1 MEQFNPIFTKIN
13 SKQETF
19 NNNNINM
26 NLKRSHFI
34 LGNDETQTSFETVFK
49 KDYYDKSKFTQGND
63 YAYKR
68 ENNNNMKNIFE
79 RDKVNWVTSQ
89 QISYTPKKIESKV
102 LYTRH
107 LPHLRATN
115 KLNISSINQELLN
128 KKPHDKFVLGTDNY
142 SSQLT
147 TVNQQTYRTPKINS
161 VMNFNKHL
169 DIQSLHQK
177 SNWSLGVNN
186 NIPSQDHFI
195 STYGKTMTPKKQ
207 ITSKKVVPLSTIQ
220 IKGYDPCSYSTE
232 FTSSY
237 LPVINKISPEEY
249 NSMQNII
256 KNIRS
261 SHFNFGESQ
270 LDYCTTMENDY
281 KYEVEK
287 ANKARMSN
295 INDLQYKNSNTK
307 GSQIRIGHYDNAK
320 IEGKTIYMTD
330 YASQQL
336 PIIEEK

>member
-1 MEQFNPIFTKIN
+1 MEQFNPILTKN
-13 SKQETF
+13 HSKQETF
-19 NNNNINM
+19 NNNNINI
-26 NLKRSHFI
+26 NLKRSNFI
-34 LGNDETQTSFETVFK
+34 LGNDDATPFETVFK
-49 KDYYDKSKFTQGND
+49 KDYYDKSKLTQGSD
-63 YAYKR
+63 YVYKR
-68 ENNNNMKNIFE
+68 EINNMKNIFD
-79 RDKVNWVTSQ
+79 RDKVIWVTSQ
-89 QISYTPKKIESKV
+89 QVSYTPKKIENKI

-107 LPHLRATN
+107 LPHLRAN
-115 KLNISSINQELLN
+115 NNLNVTSVNQD
-128 KKPHDKFVLGTDNY
+128 KKPCDTFVLGIDNY

-147 TVNQQTYRTPKINS
+147 TINKQTYRTPKPNSIN
-161 VMNFNKHL
+161 NFNKHL
-169 DIQSLHQK
+169 ETQSLHQK
-177 SNWSLGVNN
+177 SNWSLGINN
-186 NIPSQDHFI
+186 NISSREHFV

-207 ITSKKVVPLSTIQ
+207 IMSKKVIPLSTIQ

-232 FTSSY
+232 FTSNY

-249 NSMQNII
+249 ASMQNII

-270 LDYCTTMENDY
+270 IDYCTTMENDY
-281 KYEVEK
+281 KYETDK
-287 ANKARMSN
+287 ATKARMFN
-295 INDLQYKNSNTK
+295 INDFPYKNTNIK